1 MFIFFYMNIS
11 LFLRDAGASVRD
23 IFKSNKTKMLVYVAI
38 FVAGM
43 ILGFIF
49 FNRIE
54 QTEWLYV
61 HTTDIVIVVVQS
73 NNFFAVWFQ
82 NFWKCAK
89 LVLVLFCLN
98 LFSFGRHFHFF
109 ADNNQRNSAGRGK
122 RRFDCGIR
130 IYGRGLS
137 CGGICYA
144 QRLYVCLYFRREIHL
159 RLRRRVFKSGLV
171 AYREKIFVHACHV
184 SGFLSGV
191 GACRLSRVETAFR
204 RRLNT

>member
-82 NFWKCAK
+82 NFLEMRKTCACF
-89 LVLVLFCLN
+89 VL
-98 LFSFGRHFHFF
+98 S
-109 ADNNQRNSAGRGK
+109 
-122 RRFDCGIR
+122 
-130 IYGRGLS
+130 
-137 CGGICYA
+137 
-144 QRLYVCLYFRREIHL
+144 
-159 RLRRRVFKSGLV
+159 
-171 AYREKIFVHACHV
+171 
-184 SGFLSGV
+184 
-191 GACRLSRVETAFR
+191 
-204 RRLNT
+204 

>member
-98 LFSFGRHFHFF
+98 LFSFGRHFHFLLIIIRGIVLGVGSVVLIAEF
-109 ADNNQRNSAGRGK
+109 GFMGGVYPTHMVWGRYMDLIAAKEGGSTSSHWFD
-122 RRFDCGIR
+122 RFYVGT
-130 IYGRGLS
+130 GLS
-137 CGGICYA
+137 
-144 QRLYVCLYFRREIHL
+144 RMV
-159 RLRRRVFKSGLV
+159 
-171 AYREKIFVHACHV
+171 
-184 SGFLSGV
+184 
-191 GACRLSRVETAFR
+191 
-204 RRLNT
+204 

>member
-98 LFSFGRHFHFF
+98 LFSFGRHFHFLLIIIRGIVLGVGSVVLIAEFGFMGGVYLAVVFVTRSAFMF
-109 ADNNQRNSAGRGK
+109 A
-122 RRFDCGIR
+122 C
-130 IYGRGLS
+130 
-137 CGGICYA
+137 
-144 QRLYVCLYFRREIHL
+144 
-159 RLRRRVFKSGLV
+159 
-171 AYREKIFVHACHV
+171 IFVGKYICVYEGGCLNRDWWHTAKKYLFMLVICLV
-184 SGFLSGV
+184 FCLASALVVFLVLRPLFAV
-191 GACRLSRVETAFR
+191 G
-204 RRLNT
+204 

>member
-61 HTTDIVIVVVQS
+61 HTTDIVIVV
-73 NNFFAVWFQ
+73 
-82 NFWKCAK
+82 
-89 LVLVLFCLN
+89 N
-98 LFSFGRHFHFF
+98 LFSFGRHFHFLLIIIRGIVLGVGSVVLIAEFGFMGGVYLAVVFVTRSAFMF
-109 ADNNQRNSAGRGK
+109 A
-122 RRFDCGIR
+122 C
-130 IYGRGLS
+130 
-137 CGGICYA
+137 
-144 QRLYVCLYFRREIHL
+144 
-159 RLRRRVFKSGLV
+159 
-171 AYREKIFVHACHV
+171 IFVGKYICVYEGGCLNRDWWHTAKKYLLMLVICLV
-184 SGFLSGV
+184 FCLASALVVFLVLRPLFAV
-191 GACRLSRVETAFR
+191 G
-204 RRLNT
+204 

>member
-23 IFKSNKTKMLVYVAI
+23 IFKSNKPKMLVYVAI

-89 LVLVLFCLN
+89 LVLVFLICFP
-98 LFSFGRHFHFF
+98 
-109 ADNNQRNSAGRGK
+109 SAG
-122 RRFDCGIR
+122 
-130 IYGRGLS
+130 
-137 CGGICYA
+137 
-144 QRLYVCLYFRREIHL
+144 
-159 RLRRRVFKSGLV
+159 
-171 AYREKIFVHACHV
+171 IFIFC
-184 SGFLSGV
+184 
-191 GACRLSRVETAFR
+191 
-204 RRLNT
+204 

>member
-1 MFIFFYMNIS
+1 
-11 LFLRDAGASVRD
+11 
-23 IFKSNKTKMLVYVAI
+23 MLVYVAI

-98 LFSFGRHFHFF
+98 LFSFGRHFHFLLIIIRGIVLGVGSVVLIAEFGFMGGVYLAVVFVTRSAFMF
-109 ADNNQRNSAGRGK
+109 A
-122 RRFDCGIR
+122 C
-130 IYGRGLS
+130 
-137 CGGICYA
+137 
-144 QRLYVCLYFRREIHL
+144 
-159 RLRRRVFKSGLV
+159 
-171 AYREKIFVHACHV
+171 IFVGKYICVYEGGCLNRDWWQTAKKYLLMLVMCLV
-184 SGFLSGV
+184 FCLASALVVFLVLRPLFAV
-191 GACRLSRVETAFR
+191 G
-204 RRLNT
+204 

>member
-49 FNRIE
+49 FNRRE

-82 NFWKCAK
+82 NFW
-89 LVLVLFCLN
+89 
-98 LFSFGRHFHFF
+98 
-109 ADNNQRNSAGRGK
+109 
-122 RRFDCGIR
+122 
-130 IYGRGLS
+130 
-137 CGGICYA
+137 
-144 QRLYVCLYFRREIHL
+144 
-159 RLRRRVFKSGLV
+159 
-171 AYREKIFVHACHV
+171 
-184 SGFLSGV
+184 
-191 GACRLSRVETAFR
+191 
-204 RRLNT
+204 